1 MDYLAGNVQLVI
13 AIFGIYNNMK
23 LHININKGNKNF
35 IKEDEGGLFNSMIG
49 YFKFKGPFRCIQY
62 LCG

>member
-1 MDYLAGNVQLVI
+1 
-13 AIFGIYNNMK
+13 MK

-49 YFKFKGPFRCIQY
+49 
-62 LCG
+62 

>member
-1 MDYLAGNVQLVI
+1 
-13 AIFGIYNNMK
+13 

-49 YFKFKGPFRCIQY
+49 
-62 LCG
+62 